1 MNRGVLR
8 VDRGRGGV
16 RKAFARAK
24 MALLKICKALLG
36 V

>member
-8 VDRGRGGV
+8 VDRAQGV
-16 RKAFARAK
+16 RKAFVRAK